1 MTTKRIVNGQRVS
14 IPELVDSALAAADVR
29 MASAYWGSEIERAR
43 QSLRYM
49 GHTSPDEEL
58 VTRYARETVILAAL
72 ARTTGANFS
81 GQIGK
86 ISFSSRERAIADVE
100 SYLNRRN
107 QGQRSRWTASH

>member
-1 MTTKRIVNGQRVS
+1 MTTKRTVNGQRFS
-14 IPELVDSALAAADVR
+14 IPELVDSALAAADAR
-29 MASAYWGSEIERAR
+29 MASAYWGGEIERAQ

-49 GHTSPDEEL
+49 GHSSPDEAL
-58 VTRYARETVILAAL
+58 VTRYARETVILTAL
-72 ARTTGANFS
+72 QKVTGANFS

-86 ISFSSRERAIADVE
+86 IGFSSREQAIADVE